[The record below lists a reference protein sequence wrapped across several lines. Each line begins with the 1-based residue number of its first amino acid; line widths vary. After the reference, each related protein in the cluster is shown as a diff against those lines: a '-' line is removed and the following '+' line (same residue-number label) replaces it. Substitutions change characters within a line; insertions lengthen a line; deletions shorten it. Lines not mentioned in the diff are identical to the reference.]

1 MKIRYVSI
9 AKIIAAFAAAIV
21 PLFSRA
27 AFGELARTA
36 NSPKMFGVSSSD
48 EIQKGD
54 VYIFKNVESSESLL
68 LPRAVKADILVVGG
82 GGAGANPGSATAR
95 VGGAGGGGAGGMIE
109 TNAFLPLGTYEI
121 IVGRGG
127 ISPATQ
133 GVGANGEPS
142 KILFNGATKY
152 EAFGGGGGGF
162 LGVGANG
169 GSGGGASMGN
179 GGVGLL
185 GQGSAGGKSAF
196 NCAGGGGGGAG
207 GIGGATLAI
216 GVGGGGGLGKA
227 STITGAK
234 LYYAAGGGGG
244 SRDGN
249 NTAFGGSG
257 VGGNGGSAVAKAT
270 DGWRN
275 SGSGGGG
282 GSLNTKGGNGGS
294 GIVVVKII
302 DFLPTRPEIAYSVNY
317 NGENQLVYG
326 DSSGVIIKKDG
337 AIVNEIVV
345 KDVGIYNYTVTLK
358 EGYVWA
364 DLTTDVEVAVTV
376 TVNKAV
382 ETVTVESIEIDSWQ
396 IGQIPSKPVVKT
408 APFQVNS
415 SDYVVKYSPKG
426 LATYVW
432 TETAPT
438 EPGEYYVTI
447 EFKTDSYTVN
457 EPIPVTDVKLSA
469 FEEVN
474 KAYLDSLGYR
484 SKMIITEDIV
494 TPLTNYAVLVKINEN
509 AIEGFKYKY
518 ANPDGSDIRFL
529 DADGNL
535 LKSRVRLWNTS
546 GESQIWVKIPEYK
559 KDVAIIMCWGEL
571 VGKTPP
577 SLGSP
582 SSFPI
587 ENRWEEPKFEFSPV
601 EVIPGVYFKNRW
613 VIEPTITKTEWMYG
627 EDSPTVT
634 AGESVYGEPYFAFVS
649 REVITNTI
657 PTEAGFYVFR
667 AQVDG
672 LNAIEG
678 GAFGYEALVSSE
690 KNVVISSVAT
700 GGALGGE
707 GADVTLLGR
716 VLLAND
722 WGYGVGAVRGQNY
735 FRTNSVVGSYW
746 IHGSDGGFILPYLS
760 RSTESRLMSVESIAE
775 LCGETNIWH
784 LSNVRIGNLY
794 EEDGTLQD
802 IRNYLPSSPDALPN
816 NELTNSVHL
825 ALCNSTDAAI
835 YSPMYTNG
843 IDTIYFD
850 AVNSVV
856 SEDGTGK
863 GYTLVVEVSTNF
875 VNNVVSTVDGE
886 VEDESDS
893 GTSGEVGNELQWTP
907 VKMQALKKDGTP
919 NFEKPFETER
929 LTLNIKNGG
938 TTENFYRVYVDLNY
952 RGPIR
957 FRIRRDEVLENTD
970 EDKIFILVDNIIA
983 SEPSVKFDLESYGKY
998 DENNSSKENLG
1009 FVGAFDVKFPTMNIP
1024 FYGRGK
1030 VTTTLE
1036 GEAKNQLLNYITSSM
1051 IIYRWRYLEQA
1062 ESEWRGTVLDHRN
1075 GFKAVEPFNLPKNMP
1090 GDVEYYYVSSL
1101 NAPYYEYVDYT
1112 ELNLGLGGYYS
1123 ENTPVVTN
1131 RLDSQVKLVSGG
1143 TNWFVRLREAKS
1155 DFEKINLIV
1164 TETIEDPDGW
1174 YDTEYKTN
1182 SLSMQLVGNGIWRG
1196 LYKTLKANPNGV
1208 QYRFEAMNR
1217 QTDGA
1222 EEWNVSTNY
1231 WSVEKSWDTL
1241 PITDVMRESTA
1252 ESWSTV
1258 TNDAVTGYLLFQ
1270 IDDTR
1275 KSISVVHADYQDFD
1289 GWTDANKNS
1298 DGKFVGNS
1306 TEDEYK
1312 TGASPTATSAS
1323 CSFKDWTD
1331 MPSTNSLWKEAIAT
1345 TTTLS
1350 YGDYVSFTDANT
1362 PNGWKA
1368 LNSKFIYANYKD
1380 NTDTTKI
1387 DGAIDRALQMEGN
1400 SLGSIELSNVNEV
1413 PRGIEKISF
1422 NARLA
1427 QTIDFNDA
1435 AYYNSGDINQLTNY
1449 TFAVAGAFDSNSNKD
1464 FRGNATLSLFAY
1476 YQPRIGAYELRVEQC
1491 YADKNKTTGVV
1502 SPKRKG
1508 QRLSLYR
1515 WRREASG
1522 EYVATRL
1529 GYKNNDGTTDDFN
1542 IDWPL
1547 SNGSTGFQSLYM
1559 SISNS
1564 TKGVCIAAGFKHS
1577 STGVKKEW
1585 AISDITG
1592 TAFNHITYIDNSDQ
1606 KLSAGTYGLLTGNS
1620 EGIFANPMFI
1630 DEPASIMSEVYKQ
1643 NAGSLAYHKALN
1655 VTFLGSVSPCS
1666 DDIEFEKWALLRD
1679 RMDYDYDLKGLKAEI
1694 PSQEVRIFTKE
1705 GNKDWVFLTSTN
1717 ITTFG
1722 TSGLKEPIE
1731 INVYTNID
1739 CTVKL
1744 ATGGAKNGVRTDIV
1758 IDDIE
1763 ISQFRGGTWEDA
1775 RNSSKSWQSAEYA
1788 NYTNFVFSTAWIK
1801 DNAVLLSARRTTPN
1815 LPSSI
1820 RSPLYDN
1827 YDGRSI
1833 GLGMFSFDYKNANT
1847 NVNLLLQIAT
1857 NVTDSVMGN
1866 IDRIDDSLWVTLTNY
1881 NFSALSPE
1889 DLASGTRSHY
1899 IGLHGVRGIMRLIM
1913 DPAVVEAYKNE
1924 MDPKNFPEIYIT
1936 RVFSRDEP
1944 NLNWRAWWGWNLRTL
1959 GDAKDTERRMY
1970 LYDYDLRPLNIPHG
1984 LSLALNNSVDDG
1996 VKEMQDADY
2005 KQYQPFLQT
2014 PKFERDVVGE
2024 ISFKAR
2030 RYDIDNPQPALVT
2043 LYGSNSGGSGSEGW
2057 VPIKT
2062 FVVPNTIYTNYT
2074 YKTEP
2079 GKEYKAFRLAVSG
2092 VEGVEDPMPYDNNQP
2107 RYDRPVRVL
2116 IDEVLVSE
2124 ALRAAFAFRNVGAF
2138 RNNLDLLE
2146 YVPNVPSAMEQPLS
2160 GESWGVQC
2168 EIFASML
2175 EEEIDWN
2182 RQPIV
2187 KLHWFRGE
2195 DPWGYENWKGHRDA
2209 KSHYLAAIPNTNLIY
2224 RSSMRNIQDKDPV
2237 VPATTKSLE
2246 TVQYELEVIYF
2257 TVGSDNPQTNYLSR
2271 AGAWENPSWYKGL
2284 DKNAGKK
2291 DYAAYTILDTVA
2303 PGWAWI
2309 NEANVLGGYTSSLK
2323 NKDEDYQ
2330 YVEVAA
2336 PADAKLTGWTVR
2348 MIESITNTKLVT
2360 NTVAEFGKNDLEAM
2374 KRNLKNMDVNNMVYH
2389 VIGSPKSRTS
2399 GRLKYDDGTLDG
2411 VWEFKNKG
2419 DVMNTKSGVLN
2430 PLYPI
2435 GVQLVRKSGVV
2446 EHEVGFTGENLFDP
2460 GDIYYDEYHASNFV
2474 NKVNKLIGTHFI
2486 YIGDDDIDGDFSLSV
2501 LTKRGE
2507 ATTNWFNNVIT
2518 TPGKRNEGQIIDG
2531 LPPSPI
2537 GSSILVYANLDP
2549 SVPRISQSFGG
2560 SSYTN
2565 TSLIFAIPKG
2575 LKGGTNITYKVD
2587 RWYELK
2593 GVTTNS
2599 IATTWRLK
2607 GKDGLGASIYE
2618 ATIADNA
2625 SNNVTVVAGAKLS
2638 DNLANNYGLGPD
2650 NKYRDA
2656 VIDWLE
2662 KGTSLKFGEWEN
2674 PGSEEIA
2681 LAEYQSLSG
2690 NFVTNLTLTQMYWLD
2705 IDPTASNFVF
2715 RGGMVKAPTPITR
2728 SLPIGD
2734 EPNDYIETTNYKM
2747 GVKLYI
2753 TNKTENV
2760 DSKYYN
2766 KSWAPY
2772 VLRGRA
2778 KGETSLNYSMAT
2790 QPWSN
2795 VTFKV
2800 TGFLNNGLTH
2810 LNNKDNW
2817 IPLRWFVFDEGS
2829 FDQNFTT
2836 YMEVRDPFSKDSPG
2850 YSVGWY
2856 DWHLANPD
2864 DGLFFSWSIDTRL
2877 RQFPVEVLK
2886 PENYYEY

>member
-21 PLFSRA
+21 PLFARA
-27 AFGELARTA
+27 ASGALARTA
-36 NSPKMFGVSSSD
+36 SAPKKGGV
-48 EIQKGD
+48 
-54 VYIFKNVESSESLL
+54 YLYTNTVESIE
-68 LPRAVKADILVVGG
+68 LPAVKADILVVGG
-82 GGAGANPGSATAR
+82 GGAGANPGAASALQ
-95 VGGAGGGGAGGMIE
+95 GGAGGGGAGGMIE
-109 TNAFLPLGTYEI
+109 TNAYFASGTYK
-121 IVGRGG
+121 IVVGSGG
-127 ISPATQ
+127 ISPETQ
-133 GVGANGEPS
+133 GIGGNGEPS
-142 KILFNGATKY
+142 KILLNGATKY
-152 EAFGGGGGGF
+152 EALGGGGGGF
-162 LGVGANG
+162 LGIGANG
-169 GSGGGASMGN
+169 GSGGGGSKA
-179 GGVGLL
+179 GGGSGVL
-185 GQGSAGGKSAF
+185 GQGFSGGKASY
-196 NCAGGGGGGAG
+196 NRAGGGGGGAG
-207 GIGGATLAI
+207 GVGGVTTAV
-216 GVGGGGGLGKA
+216 GVGGVGGLGKA
-227 STITGAK
+227 STITGVK

-244 SRDGN
+244 SRDGKN
-249 NTAFGGSG
+249 IAFGGSAI
-257 VGGNGGSAVAKAT
+257 GGNGGSAVAKAT
-270 DGWRN
+270 GGWRN

-294 GIVVVKII
+294 GIVVIKII
-302 DFLPTRPEIAYSVNY
+302 DFLPERPNNSHSINY
-317 NGENQLVYG
+317 NGENQVVYRG
-326 DSSGVIIKKDG
+326 SNGVIIKKDG
-337 AIVNEIVV
+337 DIVSEIAV

-382 ETVTVESIEIDSWQ
+382 ETVTVESITIDSWQ
-396 IGQIPSKPVVKT
+396 IGQTPSKPIVKT
-408 APFQVNS
+408 IPFQVNS
-415 SDYVVKYSPKG
+415 SDYAVKYSPKG

-432 TETAPT
+432 SETAPT

-447 EFKTDSYTVN
+447 EFKTENYSVN
-457 EPIPVTDVKLSA
+457 EPIPVTEVTLSA
-469 FEEVN
+469 FDEVN

-484 SKMIITEDIV
+484 SKMIITEDIA

-535 LKSRVRLWNTS
+535 LKSRVRLWNAS

-559 KDVAIIMCWGEL
+559 KDAVIIMCWGEL

-587 ENRWEEPKFEFSPV
+587 ENRWEEPKFEFSSV

-634 AGESVYGEPYFAFVS
+634 AGESVYGESYFAFVS

-678 GAFGYEALVSSE
+678 GSFGYEALVSSE
-690 KNVVISSVAT
+690 KNVAISSVAT

-735 FRTNSVVGSYW
+735 FRTNSVAGSYW

-760 RSTESRLMSVESIAE
+760 RSTESRLMSVDPIAE

-794 EEDGTLQD
+794 EEDGTQQD

-816 NELTNSVHL
+816 NGLTNSVHL

-843 IDTIYFD
+843 IGTIYFD

-863 GYTLVVEVSTNF
+863 GYTLVVEVCTNF
-875 VNNVVSTVDGE
+875 VNDVVSTVDGE

-938 TTENFYRVYVDLNY
+938 TTENFYRVYVDLDY

-1051 IIYRWRYLEQA
+1051 IFYRWRYLEQA

-1112 ELNLGLGGYYS
+1112 GLNLGLGGYYS

-1196 LYKTLKANPNGV
+1196 LYKTLKPNPNGV

-1241 PITDVMRESTA
+1241 PITDVMRESNA

-1331 MPSTNSLWKEAIAT
+1331 MPSTNGVWEESFTGAFGV
-1345 TTTLS
+1345 
-1350 YGDYVSFTDANT
+1350 GDYVSFTEGNT
-1362 PNGWKA
+1362 VNKWKIY
-1368 LNSKFIYANYKD
+1368 NSMPVYANYKD
-1380 NTDTTKI
+1380 GTKNN
-1387 DGAIDRALQMEGN
+1387 RALQMEGN
-1400 SLGSIELSNVNEV
+1400 GLGSIELNRFNIDNRM
-1413 PRGIEKISF
+1413 PRGIDTISF
-1422 NARLA
+1422 KARLA
-1427 QTIDFNDA
+1427 QVIDFNDC
-1435 AYYNSGDINQLTNY
+1435 AYYNGDSGDKMTNY
-1449 TFAVAGAFDSNSNKD
+1449 TFVVAGAFDSNSNKD
-1464 FRGNATLSLFAY
+1464 FRGNASLSLFAY
-1476 YQPRIGAYELRVEQC
+1476 YQPRVGAYELRVEQVLGDSSPT
-1491 YADKNKTTGVV
+1491 AKGV
-1502 SPKRKG
+1502 S
-1508 QRLSLYR
+1508 LSLYR
-1515 WRREASG
+1515 WWRDATGRMNVAQLTSLTNSLSADKAWPKLSNKEGSG
-1522 EYVATRL
+1522 YQPIYLSVSNRV
-1529 GYKNNDGTTDDFN
+1529 DGTR
-1542 IDWPL
+1542 IR
-1547 SNGSTGFQSLYM
+1547 
-1559 SISNS
+1559 
-1564 TKGVCIAAGFKHS
+1564 AGFMNHDS
-1577 STGVKKEW
+1577 SSVNRNWEIGG
-1585 AISDITG
+1585 ITG
-1592 TAFNHITYIDNSDQ
+1592 KTFKNISYTDTTDNRLES
-1606 KLSAGTYGLLTGNS
+1606 GTYGLLTANS
-1620 EGIFANPMFI
+1620 EGLFANPRI
-1630 DEPASIMSEVYKQ
+1630 LLEPVTISSSK
-1643 NAGSLAYHKALN
+1643 
-1655 VTFLGSVSPCS
+1655 VTFNGDSIDCYT
-1666 DDIEFEKWALLRD
+1666 DISSGNWQILPY
-1679 RMDYDYDLKGLKAEI
+1679 RMAKDSAIFGLAAKK
-1694 PSQEVRIFTKE
+1694 PSQEVKIYTKE
-1705 GNKDWVFLTSTN
+1705 ANADWTLLTSTN
-1717 ITTFG
+1717 INTFG
-1722 TSGLKEPIE
+1722 NSGTQEPIE
-1731 INVYTNID
+1731 IKVYTN
-1739 CTVKL
+1739 TNL
-1744 ATGGAKNGVRTDIV
+1744 AVRLGTGGDKYDVRTDIV

-1763 ISQFRGGTWEDA
+1763 ISQFRGGTWDDA
-1775 RNSSKSWQSAEYA
+1775 DGYAKPWESAEHA
-1788 NYTNFVFSTAWIK
+1788 KYTNFVFSTAWIK
-1801 DNAVLLSARRTTPN
+1801 DNAVLLSARRTTPD

-1881 NFSALSPE
+1881 NFAALSPE

-1899 IGLHGVRGIMRLIM
+1899 IGLHGVRGIMRLVM

-1959 GDAKDTERRMY
+1959 GDPKDTERRMY

-1984 LSLALNNSVDDG
+1984 LSLALNNSVEDD

-2138 RNNLDLLE
+2138 RNNLDMLE

-2209 KSHYLAAIPNTNLIY
+2209 KSHYLAAIPDTNLIY

-2309 NEANVLGGYTSSLK
+2309 NEANVLGGYNSSLK

-2435 GVQLVRKSGVV
+2435 GVQLVRKSGIV

-2474 NKVNKLIGTHFI
+2474 NKVNKLIGSHFI

-2549 SVPRISQSFGG
+2549 SVPRISQSFGE

-2587 RWYELK
+2587 KWYELK

-2599 IATTWRLK
+2599 VATTWRLK
-2607 GKDGLGASIYE
+2607 GKDGLGALIYE

-2836 YMEVRDPFSKDSPG
+2836 YMEVRDPFSKNSPG

-2856 DWHLANPD
+2856 DWHLEHPD